1 MKIFGKPGNSPAPVF
16 LIFLFFQFFLFLTGN
31 VCAQAALRLELSQT
45 NYIQYE
51 PVYVM
56 VSIRNY
62 TAHSLVFGEAPGL
75 KGKLDFE
82 IETPDG
88 RRSMAKLLDP
98 KKPAPLTGT
107 IIPPGGTRHLTF
119 CLSAYYDLRQKGR
132 YSIRA
137 VLSHPQFQQ
146 EYESEAAYMSVVSGM
161 PVWTTTVGIPDLLN
175 SSAGQNPQEKKIQ
188 TRKYSIVSYFTGKTS
203 VYALVIE
210 DSSRVY
216 AVRRIAFDMGGNLKP
231 KCEIDYLSRI
241 NLLVSASPK
250 VYVYYQYDPNG
261 NLIKKQIL
269 IKTSTTPS
277 LIVNHK
283 TGSVMV
289 AGGREARKDVDYE
302 EIKDLPFFE
311 NVNPDMDA
319 AFGPEDDDEDF
330 GDEDDSSE
338 DLSAKAK

>member
-88 RRSMAKLLDP
+88 RRSMAKP
-98 KKPAPLTGT
+98 
-107 IIPPGGTRHLTF
+107 RHLTF

-250 VYVYYQYDPNG
+250 VYAYYQYDPNG